1 VGARWATNSALFQGP
16 GLRMVEYSAIWI
28 RHQCC
33 LAQVALCDAFLDP
46 DGCSFAA
53 VIAPPTYLRGS
64 LEFWPHRG
72 ARSGLVADGCTCSAL
87 RLSMSTLVGRTIIIG
102 ITTLEHDG
110 SLLEQAQ
117 KYGVIERIDTKGIAI
132 RLSDGELFLLPPD
145 VRALRPAPPGEY
157 RFRSTGEVVT
167 NPDVMTTWTITRPH
181 SDHPRPTPLST
192 HPGDS
197 GWGAHPSR
205 AGTYLVSSRSNSPL
219 VLPLSSEND
228 SSTPPYWGG

>member
-1 VGARWATNSALFQGP
+1 MRSYAIDGDLDHSNARHSSSVLVRIFAGVHASCGVGVHQPPDRVGARWATNSALFQGP

-46 DGCSFAA
+46 DGCSCAA

-110 SLLEQAQ
+110 SILGQAQ
-117 KYGVIERIDTKGIAI
+117 K
-132 RLSDGELFLLPPD
+132 
-145 VRALRPAPPGEY
+145 
-157 RFRSTGEVVT
+157 
-167 NPDVMTTWTITRPH
+167 
-181 SDHPRPTPLST
+181 
-192 HPGDS
+192 
-197 GWGAHPSR
+197 
-205 AGTYLVSSRSNSPL
+205 
-219 VLPLSSEND
+219 
-228 SSTPPYWGG
+228 